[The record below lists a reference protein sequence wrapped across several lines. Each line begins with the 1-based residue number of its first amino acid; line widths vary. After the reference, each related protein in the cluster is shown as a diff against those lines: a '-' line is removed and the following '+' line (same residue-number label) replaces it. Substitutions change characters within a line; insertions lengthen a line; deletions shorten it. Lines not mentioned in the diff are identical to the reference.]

1 MGHIK
6 TPMAATAMADIAS
19 NRTPVASVDVWPLAP
34 EKYDVINPLPMANV
48 AVADRNSTPTTTAVF
63 RYGTDNGFRAADAGA
78 LMCSPQIE
86 MTFQRG
92 NESLARS
99 RARPLGDDERS
110 KRPDM
115 RACVG

>member
-63 RYGTDNGFRAADAGA
+63 RYGTDNGFRATGAGA
-78 LMCSPQIE
+78 PLCFPPNGKNFPPGDE
-86 MTFQRG
+86 VP
-92 NESLARS
+92 ARS
-99 RARPLGDDERS
+99 RA
-110 KRPDM
+110 
-115 RACVG
+115 